1 MYHLCTTVGTPYLQ
15 TSILLDTYGWNL
27 PPDYRNLSQFWFS
40 RASGAF
46 HLKLFLKETIPL
58 VSVNL
63 PPNKKQT
70 HPQATRSRWFITYIV
85 PTSGSVSI
93 QVPNRGIPYVYPE
106 VHCFIIITPTNGF

>member
-1 MYHLCTTVGTPYLQ
+1 MQARNHVP
-15 TSILLDTYGWNL
+15 NF

-58 VSVNL
+58 ESVNL
-63 PPNKKQT
+63 PPNEKQT
-70 HPQATRSRWFITYIV
+70 HPQATRSRWCLTYIV

-93 QVPNRGIPYVYPE
+93 QVPNRGTPYVYPG
-106 VHCFIIITPTNGF
+106 VHCFI

>member
-1 MYHLCTTVGTPYLQ
+1 MQARNHVP
-15 TSILLDTYGWNL
+15 NF

-63 PPNKKQT
+63 PPNETQT
-70 HPQATRSRWFITYIV
+70 HPQATRSRWFITFIV
-85 PTSGSVSI
+85 PTSGSFRMNLL
-93 QVPNRGIPYVYPE
+93 NRG
-106 VHCFIIITPTNGF
+106 TPLCVPKGTLFT

>member
-1 MYHLCTTVGTPYLQ
+1 MQARNHVP
-15 TSILLDTYGWNL
+15 NF

-63 PPNKKQT
+63 LPNEKQT
-70 HPQATRSRWFITYIV
+70 HPQATRSRWFITDIV
-85 PTSGSVSI
+85 PTSGSFRMNLL
-93 QVPNRGIPYVYPE
+93 NRGTPYVYLR
-106 VHCFIIITPTNGF
+106 VHYPHK